1 MKQNKLLVIKLLL
14 VIIATF
20 SLLQTKAQ
28 DNPLRDSLRIASN
41 NLEQHAD
48 SIDLRLKRATWYLLL
63 QDWNSAKNDYDL
75 ILHREPDNVSALFY
89 RAYANERLGRYNF
102 ARLDYNN
109 LIKLVPG
116 HFEGQLGLALLNEK
130 DKHYTE
136 AMDGINSL
144 IEQYPESAIA
154 YAARAGIEQERGM
167 LLLAEYDFT
176 QAIQRDPNN
185 IDYILQRMEVYA
197 AEEKTEHISR
207 DIKVLQV
214 MKAPFGKIK
223 PYIDL
228 VSRKKK

>member
-14 VIIATF
+14 AIIATF

-48 SIDLRLKRATWYLLL
+48 SIDLRLKRAAWYLLL

-116 HFEGQLGLALLNEK
+116 HFEAQLGLALLNEK

-136 AMDGINSL
+136 ALDGINSL

-176 QAIQRDPNN
+176 KAIQHDPGNT
-185 IDYILQRMEVYA
+185 DYILQRMDVYDA
-197 AEEKTEHISR
+197 QGKTEYIKR
-207 DIKVLQV
+207 DIKILQD
-214 MKAPFGKIK
+214 MKTPFGKLK
-223 PYIDL
+223 PYIDK
-228 VSRKKK
+228 VNKKKK